1 VKTISID
8 AFETYIQPSHPNAHI
23 ERRDGVE
30 VVVIPTWNF
39 DTDEAGEIVYRLDRT
54 RGQEGPK
61 FKAGDV
67 LRHTETGAEFEI
79 VDPLAKMLKLRKGP
93 KADG

>member
-1 VKTISID
+1 MKTVTID
-8 AFETYIQPSHPNAHI
+8 AFEGHIQPSHPNARI
-23 ERRDGVE
+23 ERRGDIE

-39 DTDEAGEIVYRLDRT
+39 DTDEAGEIVYRLDRRRT
-54 RGQEGPK
+54 EDEPK

-79 VDPLAKMLKLRKGP
+79 VDPLARMLKLRKGP